1 MTQAAA
7 LAKERQTANVEIIRR
22 LYQDA
27 TSRKSSAVALSLMGF
42 KQFLSLV
49 GEALP
54 DYKLTLHN
62 LLPKGDMVMVSYS
75 ISGTQESDFMGI
87 KATHS
92 RLTIS
97 GIDVFKLEKG
107 EVVAHWDAAHQFVA
121 L

>member
-7 LAKERQTANVEIIRR
+7 LAKERQTENVEIIRR
-22 LYQDA
+22 LYQHA
-27 TSRKSSAVALSLMGF
+27 SSRKIAAIPLSLMGF
-42 KQFLSLV
+42 NKFLSIV
-49 GEALP
+49 VEALP
-54 DYKLTLHN
+54 DCKLTLHN
-62 LLPKGDMVMVSYS
+62 LLPKRDMVMVSYS
-75 ISGTQESDFMGI
+75 ISGIQEIDFMGI

-107 EVVAHWDAAHQFVA
+107 EVVAHWDAAHQFAA